1 MDEEFQIHVKASKKK
16 GLTASLIG
24 SALILSGV
32 LQNLDALVNL
42 YANIK
47 QLGFIPTFL
56 LLFKNANY
64 PTILVL
70 LIGVI
75 IGLTIIYFALREEKE
90 GGVPIYFLDFFLSSP
105 EETNQK
111 YIESSLPNKED
122 KSFSYLDFVRN
133 INLNRIDAF
142 IIRLLVVFVFLNVF
156 FGWKWDELW
165 IDRILF
171 LYISAYMLFYYEK
184 FALSFPQSWK
194 ITIWNILIGFLY
206 LLIYRIFLWVGS
218 NDAYLLQDWS
228 IIAILFFPLGLLTTT
243 VLIYRAQSIILFGG
257 MNPLIELINKK
268 KERAIKYCG
277 LLSIFSLIVAVF
289 NIIHWQG
296 VFISHISISILVALI
311 VFVSF
316 SHHLFKDR
324 EEHLK
329 FENGMNKIYS
339 ELFSKKSTLTP
350 VSS

>member
-1 MDEEFQIHVKASKKK
+1 MDEKSHIHVKASKNK

-24 SALILSGV
+24 LVLILSGV

-47 QLGFIPTFL
+47 QLGLASTFL

-70 LIGVI
+70 LTGVI
-75 IGLTIIYFALREEKE
+75 IGLTIIYFALKEEKE

-105 EETNQK
+105 KETNQK
-111 YIESSLPNKED
+111 YIESSLPKKED

-133 INLNRIDAF
+133 INLNRIDVF
-142 IIRLLVVFVFLNVF
+142 IIRALVVFVFLNIF
-156 FGWKWDELW
+156 FEWRWDELW
-165 IDRILF
+165 IDRTLF

-218 NDAYLLQDWS
+218 NDVYLLQDWS
-228 IIAILFFPLGLLTTT
+228 IIAILFFPLGLLTIT
-243 VLIYRAQSIILFGG
+243 VLIYRAQSIILFGN
-257 MNPLIELINKK
+257 MNPLIGLINKK
-268 KERAIKYCG
+268 KERAIRYCG
-277 LLSIFSLIVAVF
+277 LLSIFSFIVVLI

-296 VFISHISISILVALI
+296 ILISHFSISILIALI
-311 VFVSF
+311 VFISF
-316 SHHLFKDR
+316 SYHLFKDKN
-324 EEHLK
+324 EHLN
-329 FENGMNKIYS
+329 FENDMNKIYS
-339 ELFSKKSTLTP
+339 DLFNKKRILTP
-350 VSS
+350 VPS